1 MLGKNPQGPTQSAF
15 NGSRLLL
22 SFLETLC
29 ASLCAWLCRRKNKNG
44 APLFF
49 LFPSSSAFLF
59 YPPPPFS
66 WADFPKLFCYR
77 VLPFCLARRLA
88 QKMWCAYS
96 TRKSVMLVLFFFL
109 FFALHVLGFF
119 FLSHGGGEKRH
130 SNAFWCCSIKRR
142 SCIWFSFFPLFF
154 FLTVM
159 MLKWCSC
166 VTWAAVLL
174 VLGAYWWCVLM
185 LGRRSGL
192 VIWVRC
198 VLLCYC
204 VLGRSQHA
212 STSPFIF
219 LFFLPS
225 CKGVFDVGTYSLEQ
239 QKVLYGRRE
248 VLLVSCH

>member
-29 ASLCAWLCRRKNKNG
+29 ASSCAWLCRRKNKNG

-109 FFALHVLGFF
+109 LYMCLDSSFCLMGEGKRGIQMPFGAVQSNGVVAFGFRFF
-119 FLSHGGGEKRH
+119 
-130 SNAFWCCSIKRR
+130 
-142 SCIWFSFFPLFF
+142 LFF

>member
-109 FFALHVLGFF
+109 LYMCLDSSFCLMGEGKRGIQMPFGAVQSNGVVAFGFRFF
-119 FLSHGGGEKRH
+119 
-130 SNAFWCCSIKRR
+130 
-142 SCIWFSFFPLFF
+142 LFF
-154 FLTVM
+154 FFFWQW
-159 MLKWCSC
+159 WCWNGA
-166 VTWAAVLL
+166 VVLL
-174 VLGAYWWCVLM
+174 E
-185 LGRRSGL
+185 
-192 VIWVRC
+192 
-198 VLLCYC
+198 LLCC
-204 VLGRSQHA
+204 
-212 STSPFIF
+212 
-219 LFFLPS
+219 
-225 CKGVFDVGTYSLEQ
+225 
-239 QKVLYGRRE
+239 
-248 VLLVSCH
+248 